1 MGNLLQ
7 AYKSTKYMVFK
18 PNLVIEIGVINDSLN
33 DLVIQHNATEWAY
46 ITAYNP
52 FSRILTDVENQ
63 ERHLEL
69 KELTSPNLTFE
80 GHGVGTDPAWEP
92 ELSLLILGISK
103 EEAIV
108 LGKRFEQNALVYG
121 KINTVPELL
130 ILNES
135 LIK

>member
-1 MGNLLQ
+1 MDYLLQ
-7 AYKSTKYMVFK
+7 AYKGTKYMVFK
-18 PNLVIEIGVINDSLN
+18 SNLVIEIGVINDSLN

-69 KELTSPNLTFE
+69 KELTRSYITYE
-80 GHGVGTDPAWEP
+80 GPGVGTDPAWKP

-108 LGKRFEQNALVYG
+108 LGKGFEQNAIVYG
-121 KINTVPELL
+121 KVDFTPELL
-130 ILNES
+130 ILV
-135 LIK
+135 